1 MAEVK
6 LQNISKR
13 FGKTHVLKNLN
24 LTIQEGELFTLVGP
38 SGCGKS
44 TLLHLIAGLES
55 LTSGE
60 IFFDGQAVTDIAP
73 KDRDVAVV
81 FQSYALYPH
90 MSVYENIAFPL
101 RMKKQTPS
109 QVDEQVKK
117 VAQLL
122 GLDTVLSR
130 KPKQLSG
137 GQCQRVALGR
147 AIVRKPRLFLLD
159 EPLSNL
165 DAQLRTEMRSELR
178 KLHQSLL
185 TTMIYVTHDQA
196 EAMTLSDRMAILHEG
211 TIQQCGTPQSVY
223 QNPDNLFV
231 AGFIGS
237 PPMNF
242 LKGEWKPSLSNPI
255 RLGENTH
262 FSPSKK
268 TLHRLKSLPHIPS
281 ALTIGVRP
289 EHIQISSKNSQ
300 TSMMG
305 HVSVLEPMGSEN
317 WLELLWGTQRL
328 KTRIPTHLDIHQG
341 DAVYFEFEEDN
352 ILFFDQQTGHRLRL

>member
-1 MAEVK
+1 MTEVR
-6 LQNISKR
+6 LLNISKR
-13 FGKTHVLKNLN
+13 FGKTQVLKNLN
-24 LTIQEGELFTLVGP
+24 LTVQEGELFTLVGP

-73 KDRDVAVV
+73 KDRDVAMV

-117 VAQLL
+117 VVQLL

-137 GQCQRVALGR
+137 GQRQRVALGR

-165 DAQLRTEMRSELR
+165 DAQLRTEMRSELK
-178 KLHQSLL
+178 KLHQTLL

-223 QNPDNLFV
+223 QNPENLFV

-242 LKGEWKPSLSNPI
+242 LKGEWIPSLSDPI
-255 RLGENTH
+255 RLGENIH
-262 FSPSKK
+262 FSPSKN
-268 TLHRLKSLPHIPS
+268 TLQRLKSLSHIPS
-281 ALTIGVRP
+281 ELTIGMRP
-289 EHIQISSKNSQ
+289 EHIQVSPKLTQ
-300 TSMMG
+300 ASMMA

-317 WLELLWGTQRL
+317 WVELIWGNHHL
-328 KTRIPTHLDIHQG
+328 KARITTNLDIHRG
-341 DAVYFEFEEDN
+341 DSVYFEFEEDKL
-352 ILFFDQQTGHRLRL
+352 LFFDQQTGHRLPL